1 MAGRWT
7 LKTINLHL
15 LSTAPSF
22 SPLGRLWSVPSHT
35 SASGWFPVST
45 NTMIHSKYNKY
56 SKLLFVSIAKFLH
69 FLHQVKEPMRCLLHV
84 YMYTC
89 TCMPLIMYA
98 YVFLYILVCVCVCV
112 LMTDRS
118 HDAREAP
125 LCAEESVAVQ
135 ASPFIQ
141 TAVQHVHPDH
151 VRVHGVRV
159 LPHGSLDNRLPWVT
173 THKTAQNN
181 MKGEEMH

>member
-1 MAGRWT
+1 MHSKT
-7 LKTINLHL
+7 TKTINLHL

-84 YMYTC
+84 YMY
-89 TCMPLIMYA
+89 LYA
-98 YVFLYILVCVCVCV
+98 SEHVCLCISIHLGVCVCV